1 MRPSE
6 LAREEF
12 VAAFGQVFEH
22 SAWIAGRTWDKGLG
36 PRQDSLQGLH
46 EAFGEVI
53 REAGRREQM
62 ALLQAHPEL
71 AAGEAEGEDLTPHSQ
86 DEQRGAGLDRC
97 RPEEFA
103 EFQRL
108 NGTYRDTFGFPF
120 IIAVKGLD
128 RRQILETFRSRLR
141 NTREAEFREA
151 LEQVIRIGYFRLKG
165 IFPGGTGQP

>member
-22 SAWIAGRTWDKGLG
+22 SAWIAGRTWDRGLG
-36 PRQDSLQGLH
+36 RRQDSLQGLH
-46 EAFGEVI
+46 EAFGEAI
-53 REAGRREQM
+53 REAGRDEQM
-62 ALLQAHPEL
+62 ALLRAHPEL
-71 AAGEAEGEDLTPHSQ
+71 AAGKAEGEDLTAHSQ

-97 RPEEFA
+97 GPEEFA

-108 NGTYRDTFGFPF
+108 NETYRDTFGFPF

-141 NTREAEFREA
+141 NTGEAEFREA
-151 LEQVIRIGYFRLKG
+151 LEQVIRIGYFRLQG
-165 IFPGGTGQP
+165 IFPERTGQP